1 MEILGEDIA
10 MLRTH
15 SRNGWTVSESGSAQK
30 QEKPFGVNM
39 AKRLA
44 NTFVPLVHSLISCS
58 KCSSKTVLFIKMMG
72 PFYGSP
78 DHKNATTRTMTVQF
92 SISKIPER
100 CQLRWVEVQC
110 LYRKKRK
117 MSWWEQI
124 YGYWL
129 GGLPRPRFTV
139 GKSSIHFV
147 WREPPYY

>member
-78 DHKNATTRTMTVQF
+78 GPQKCHHKDDDRSVQYLQD
-92 SISKIPER
+92 S
-100 CQLRWVEVQC
+100 
-110 LYRKKRK
+110 
-117 MSWWEQI
+117 
-124 YGYWL
+124 
-129 GGLPRPRFTV
+129 
-139 GKSSIHFV
+139 
-147 WREPPYY
+147 